1 VRTLVLGGIR
11 SGKSRW
17 AELALARETQARETQ
32 VRYIATGPAADSGAG
47 WAQRIAAHRQRRPSD
62 WTTVES
68 ADVATQ
74 LRTRPDS
81 PALVDDLGGWL
92 TATLDRRGWE
102 DEPIT
107 EDVDQLVAAV
117 GSFGAPLVLVSP
129 EVGLTVIPAT
139 AAGRR
144 FADEL
149 GVVNQRIAECCERVV
164 LVIAGQP
171 LWVKPPLTA
180 SN

>member
-1 VRTLVLGGIR
+1 MRTLVLGGIR
-11 SGKSRW
+11 SGKSHW
-17 AELALARETQARETQ
+17 AELTLARETQARETS
-32 VRYIATGPAADSGAG
+32 VRYIATGSTTDSGAD
-47 WAQRIAAHRQRRPSD
+47 WERRIAVHRQRRPSD
-62 WTTVES
+62 WTTIES

-74 LRTRPDS
+74 LRTGPDA
-81 PALVDDLGGWL
+81 PVLVDDLGGWL
-92 TATLDRRGWE
+92 TATLDCRGWA

-117 GSFGAPLVLVSP
+117 GSFKSPLVLVSP
-129 EVGLTVIPAT
+129 EVGLTVIPPT

>member
-1 VRTLVLGGIR
+1 MT
-11 SGKSRW
+11 
-17 AELALARETQARETQ
+17 LARETQARETS
-32 VRYIATGPAADSGAG
+32 VRYIATGSTTDSGAD
-47 WAQRIAAHRQRRPSD
+47 WERRIAVHRQRRPSD
-62 WTTVES
+62 WTTIES

-74 LRTRPDS
+74 LRTGPDA
-81 PALVDDLGGWL
+81 PVLVDDLGGWL
-92 TATLDRRGWE
+92 TATLDCRGWA

-117 GSFGAPLVLVSP
+117 GSFKSPLVLVSP
-129 EVGLTVIPAT
+129 EVGLTVIPPT

>member
-1 VRTLVLGGIR
+1 MT
-11 SGKSRW
+11 
-17 AELALARETQARETQ
+17 LARETQAQEAQ

-47 WAQRIAAHRQRRPSD
+47 WAHRVAAHRQRRPSN
-62 WTTVES
+62 WITVES

-81 PALVDDLGGWL
+81 PVIVDDLGGWL

-139 AAGRR
+139 TAGRR